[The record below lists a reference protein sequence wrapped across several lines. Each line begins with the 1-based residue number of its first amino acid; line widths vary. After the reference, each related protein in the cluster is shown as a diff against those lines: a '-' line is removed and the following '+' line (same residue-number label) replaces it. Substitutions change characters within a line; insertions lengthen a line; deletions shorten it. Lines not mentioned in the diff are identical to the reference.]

1 MVQNQSNG
9 ISSLPY
15 WLAFNRVPGLGP
27 KGMSLLLEQFGS
39 IGTWFQGQTPLPELQ
54 HWLRVNYKTSVFD
67 WHGVERDLAWLDASD
82 NHHILTLEDPDFPF
96 LLRETPGAPFLLFV
110 KGDPKWLSL
119 PQIAMVG
126 TRQPTPLGREQAYEF
141 AQGFVAQGLT
151 VTSGLALGVDGASH
165 EGALNGN
172 GGTIAVMGHG
182 LDSIYPKAHQ
192 GLATQIMYQGALVS
206 EFPIGT
212 SPLRQHFPRRNRII
226 SGLSGGVLVVE
237 AALKSGSLITAQYAL
252 EQGREVFALPGSIH
266 NPTAKGCHQLIR
278 QGAHLIE
285 TVKEVIEILTPFYAG
300 WQPEREFQTKTVQV
314 VKEKRKEGKTS
325 DNVLLAAIGDCLT
338 PIDVLIQRTGLSL
351 QRLTSELL
359 DLELDGQ
366 VKAVPGGYVRIA
378 TGG

>member
-1 MVQNQSNG
+1 MKMVQNQSDWTE
-9 ISSLPY
+9 SLPY

-27 KGMSLLLEQFGS
+27 KGMKTLLRQFGHP
-39 IGTWFQGQTPLPELQ
+39 GMLFHGQTPVSELQ
-54 HWLRVNYKTSVFD
+54 HWLQTNYQTSVLD
-67 WHGVERDLAWLDASD
+67 WHGVESDLTWLAASEQ
-82 NHHILTLEDPDFPF
+82 HHIVTLDDPRFPH
-96 LLRETPGAPFLLFV
+96 LLRETSGSPFLLFV
-110 KGDPKWLSL
+110 SGDPRWLNL

-126 TRQPTPLGREQAYEF
+126 TRHPTPLGLEQAYEF
-141 AQGFVAQGLT
+141 AQGFVATGLT
-151 VTSGLALGVDGASH
+151 VTSGLALGIDGASH
-165 EGALNGN
+165 EGALNAN

-182 LDSIYPKAHQ
+182 LDAIYPKAHEA
-192 GLATQIMYQGALVS
+192 LATQVMSQGALVS

-212 SPLRQHFPRRNRII
+212 PPLRQHFPRRNRII
-226 SGLSGGVLVVE
+226 SALSGGVLVVE

-285 TVKEVIEILTPFYAG
+285 TVKEVVEVLTPFYAD
-300 WQPEREFQTKTVQV
+300 WQPERESKTIVIP
-314 VKEKRKEGKTS
+314 KEKCKEGKTS

>member
-1 MVQNQSNG
+1 MKT
-9 ISSLPY
+9 LPY
-15 WLAFNRVPGLGP
+15 WLALNRVPGLGP
-27 KGMSLLLEQFGS
+27 KGITTLLQQFGN
-39 IGTWFQGQTPLPELQ
+39 IELLFQGQTPISELQ
-54 HWLRVNYKTSVFD
+54 HWLQTNYQTSTFD
-67 WHGVERDLAWLDASD
+67 WRGVERDLAWLEASES
-82 NHHILTLEDPDFPF
+82 HHVVTVDDSHFPY
-96 LLRETPGAPFLLFV
+96 LLRETPGSPFLLFV
-110 KGDPKWLSL
+110 RGDPKWLSL
-119 PQIAMVG
+119 PQVAMVG
-126 TRQPTPLGREQAYEF
+126 TRHPTPLGLEQAYEF
-141 AQGFVAQGLT
+141 AQGLVTAGLT
-151 VTSGLALGVDGASH
+151 VTSGLALGIDGASH
-165 EGALNGN
+165 EGALKAN

-182 LDSIYPKAHQ
+182 LDSLYPKAHQ
-192 GLATQIMYQGALVS
+192 ALAAQIVGQGALIS

-212 SPLRQHFPRRNRII
+212 PPLRQHFPRRNRII
-226 SGLSGGVLVVE
+226 SALSGGVLVVE

-285 TVKEVIEILTPFYAG
+285 TVKEIIEVLTPFYAD
-300 WQPEREFQTKTVQV
+300 WQPEREYALKATRIAEQISKG
-314 VKEKRKEGKTS
+314 GKAS